1 MRTAMRIVYRI
12 FWAVLVG
19 VCWCAPL
26 PAQVVLETRDLRLEI
41 GADGVVRSLRAK
53 RSGTEYVWTAEPAPV
68 AAVYRGGD
76 LTVASQVDYA
86 ENEPPV
92 YRGGQVFPAT
102 AASLSGDRLNVQ
114 FAGAGCKATYRI
126 TAKPQY
132 LAFELLSLE
141 GPAVDR
147 IDLVRLRLRRL
158 PHLGPWIN
166 VACDDQFGVCLCGGN
181 LQTNAGL
188 AAAEKYIDMLAVAER
203 RVALEGTVAVLFGCD
218 EPSRRFLDRMEV
230 VERDFHMPQGARN
243 RRSPFQQ
250 YSYLWCSPT
259 PQDVE
264 QYIRLA
270 KRAGLRVILYSYTGF
285 SRGAGHFVWNERY
298 PGGMADLKKVADAI
312 RAAGLHV
319 GLHIHY
325 TKAVRT
331 DPYVTPVPD
340 ERFHK
345 LRRFTLAEAI
355 DPHATRIPVR
365 ENPAGSI
372 RDKDRRLLKI
382 GRELVTYDDYTTQAP
397 YRFLGCQRGHGSTQP
412 ASHAP
417 GQAVELL
424 DVDDWSIFVRFD
436 QNTDIQDEVAQRI
449 AEIVRQTGPYVML
462 YFDGAEDVHDP
473 FWYHVAR
480 AQHRVYRLL
489 QPEVPVCEGAMSSH
503 YSWHMLTRG
512 NAFDLPE
519 AERIKAFCYHI
530 SCRMA
535 PVRTAE
541 FTRINF
547 GWVFRFFPTMG
558 PDVLEYV
565 LSRGAAWDCPF
576 SLRATLAEVAANP
589 YAEDCLDVIRLW
601 EETRIH
607 NRLSSEQKEALK
619 TLPPSQYQ
627 FVKTWPAIFSPEWVD
642 RWKKQPFADQEHHL
656 FLDERG
662 QPELV
667 AIAEVPGVADH
678 RVKAWTFRRL
688 GRPDTVYVLAWG
700 ARWEGRVPPRPVRA
714 SAPRAHG
721 QWRLPVPAGSLRAM
735 RPFGKLLETRR
746 DGPWVS
752 IPLAGRTYL
761 ELTGLTETEIRARLA
776 KSRWQ
781 AD

>member
-1 MRTAMRIVYRI
+1 MRSAVRNLRGA
-12 FWAVLVG
+12 FWALVIG
-19 VCWCAPL
+19 LLWFSPSAG
-26 PAQVVLETRDLRLEI
+26 QVVLETRDLRLEI
-41 GADGVVRSLRAK
+41 GVDGLVRSVRAK
-53 RSGTEYVWTAEPAPV
+53 ASGTEYAWMAQPGPV

-92 YRGGQVFPAT
+92 YRNGQVFPAT
-102 AASLSGDRLNVQ
+102 AASLAGDRLTLR
-114 FAGAGCKATYRI
+114 FGGIGCSATYRV
-126 TAKPQY
+126 TRRPEY
-132 LAFELLSLE
+132 LAFELVAFE

-158 PHLGPWIN
+158 PHLGPWIG
-166 VACDDQFGVCLCGGN
+166 VAYDDQFGVCLCGGN

-188 AAAEKYIDMLAVAER
+188 AAQQEYIDMLAVAER
-203 RVALEGTVAVLFGCD
+203 RVALKGTVAVLFGCGD
-218 EPSRRFLDRMEV
+218 PRQRFLDRMEV
-230 VERDFHMPQGARN
+230 VERDFAMPRGARN
-243 RRSPFQQ
+243 RRLDLQD

-259 PQDVE
+259 PQDVD

-270 KRAGLRVILYSYTGF
+270 KRAGFRVILYSYTAF
-285 SRGAGHFVWNERY
+285 SQGAGHFVWNDRY
-298 PGGMADLKKVADAI
+298 PGGMADLKKVANAI

-325 TKAVRT
+325 TKAVRS

-345 LRRFTLAEAI
+345 LRRFTLAEAV
-355 DPHATRIPVR
+355 DAQATTLTVQ
-365 ENPAGSI
+365 ENPAVAI

-382 GRELVTYDDYTTQAP
+382 GRELVTYEDYTTQPP
-397 YRFLGCQRGHGSTQP
+397 YRFLGCQRGHGKTLA
-412 ASHAP
+412 ASHPA
-417 GQAVELL
+417 GQAVGLL

-436 QNTDIQDEVAQRI
+436 QDTDIQDEVARRI
-449 AEIVRQTGPYVML
+449 ADIVRQTGPYVML

-480 AQHRVYRLL
+480 AQYRVYRLL
-489 QPEVPVCEGAMSSH
+489 QPEIPVCEGAMSSH
-503 YSWHMLTRG
+503 FSWHMLTRG
-512 NAFDLPE
+512 NAFDLPA

-530 SCRMA
+530 SCRTA
-535 PVRTAE
+535 PIRAE
-541 FTRINF
+541 EFSRINF

-576 SLRATLAEVAANP
+576 SLRATLEEVTAHPRAD
-589 YAEDCLDVIRLW
+589 DCLDVIRLW

-607 NRLSSEQKEALK
+607 KRLSAQQKEALK

-642 RWKKQPFADQEHHL
+642 RWSKQPFSDQEHHL
-656 FLDERG
+656 FEDEQGRL
-662 QPELV
+662 QLV
-667 AIAEVPGVADH
+667 PIAEVPKVAGQQ
-678 RVKAWTFRRL
+678 VKAFTFRLADRP
-688 GRPDTVYVLAWG
+688 GRTYVLAW
-700 ARWEGRVPPRPVRA
+700 AVRGR
-714 SAPRAHG
+714 G
-721 QWRLPVPAGSLRAM
+721 QWRIAAPAGGVRAM
-735 RPFGKLLETRR
+735 RPFGKPIDMRR
-746 DGPWVS
+746 DGPWLCV
-752 IPLAGRTYL
+752 PLAGRTYL
-761 ELTGLTETEIRARLA
+761 ELPDLAESDVRALLA
-776 KSRWQ
+776 RSQWQ

>member
-1 MRTAMRIVYRI
+1 MGTSVRNACCVLG
-12 FWAVLVG
+12 AGLVG
-19 VCWCAPL
+19 LCCCAPL
-26 PAQVVLETRDLRLEI
+26 PAQVVFETRDLRLEI
-41 GADGVVRSLRAK
+41 GADGLLRSLRAK
-53 RSGTEYVWTAEPAPV
+53 TSGVEYACTTEPAPV

-76 LTVASQVDYA
+76 LTVDSQVDYA

-102 AASLSGDRLNVQ
+102 AVTLAGDRLKVR
-114 FAGAGCKATYRI
+114 FEGAGCSATYRV

-132 LAFELLSLE
+132 LAFELVSFE
-141 GPAVDR
+141 GPPVDR

-158 PHLGPWIN
+158 PHLGPWIG
-166 VACDDQFGVCLCGGN
+166 VAYDDKFGVCLCGGN

-188 AAAEKYIDMLAVAER
+188 AASEKSIDMLAVAER
-203 RVALEGTVAVLFGCD
+203 RVALQGTVAVLFGCE
-218 EPSRRFLDRMEV
+218 EPQRRFLEYMEV

-259 PQDVE
+259 PQDVD

-270 KRAGLRVILYSYTGF
+270 QRAGLRVILYSYTAF
-285 SRGAGHFVWNERY
+285 SRGAGHFVWNDRY

-325 TKAVRT
+325 TKAVRS

-345 LRRFTLAEAI
+345 LRRFTLAENI
-355 DPHATRIPVR
+355 DSRATTIPVR

-382 GRELVTYDDYTTQAP
+382 GRELVTYEDYTTRPP
-397 YRFLGCQRGHGSTQP
+397 YRFVGCQRGHGKTQP
-412 ASHAP
+412 SSHAA
-417 GQAVELL
+417 GQGVELL

-449 AEIVRQTGPYVML
+449 ADIVRHTGPYVML

-480 AQHRVYRLL
+480 AQYRVYRLL

-530 SCRMA
+530 SCRTA
-535 PVRTAE
+535 PIRAAE

-547 GWVFRFFPTMG
+547 GWVFRFYPTMG

-576 SLRATLAEVAANP
+576 SLRATLAQVAANP
-589 YAEDCLDVIRLW
+589 RADDCLDVIRLW
-601 EETRIH
+601 EDTRIH
-607 NRLSSEQKEALK
+607 NRLSPEQKEALK

-627 FVKTWPAIFSPEWVD
+627 FVKTWPAIFSPQWVD

-656 FLDERG
+656 FLDEHGR
-662 QPELV
+662 PELV
-667 AIAEVPGVADH
+667 AIAEVPHVADN
-678 RVKAWTFRRL
+678 RVKAWTFRRPS
-688 GRPDTVYVLAWG
+688 RPNTTYVLAW
-700 ARWEGRVPPRPVRA
+700 AVRGQ
-714 SAPRAHG
+714 G
-721 QWRLPVPAGSLRAM
+721 QWRLPVPANGLRAM
-735 RPFGKLLETRR
+735 RPFGKPLDTRR
-746 DGPWVS
+746 DGPWLYV
-752 IPLAGRTYL
+752 PLAGRTYL
-761 ELTGLTETEIRARLA
+761 ELPGLAEAEIRGLLA
-776 KSRWQ
+776 KSQWH
-781 AD
+781 AE